1 MPGEEPHGAAWHRAL
16 AVGLP
21 VGLAQA
27 TFNQGDPWVRH
38 AVDWTVVAKTVL
50 TPLVS
55 ILVAWISPAAGPPG
69 RKEEKP

>member
-1 MPGEEPHGAAWHRAL
+1 MVEAVRRGAAWRWAL

-21 VGLAQA
+21 VGLVQA
-27 TFNQGDPWVRH
+27 TLNQGDLWIRH

-55 ILVAWISPAAGPPG
+55 VLVAWISAAAGPAG
-69 RKEEKP
+69 RNQGMP

>member
-1 MPGEEPHGAAWHRAL
+1 MPGEELHGAAWRRAL
-16 AVGLP
+16 GVGLP

-27 TFNQGDPWVRH
+27 ALNQGDQWVRH

-55 ILVAWISPAAGPPG
+55 ILVAWISAAAGPPG

>member
-1 MPGEEPHGAAWHRAL
+1 MPAEEPHGAAWRRAL

-21 VGLAQA
+21 VGLVQA
-27 TFNQGDPWVRH
+27 ALNQGDHWVRH

-55 ILVAWISPAAGPPG
+55 ILVAWISAAAGPARG
-69 RKEEKP
+69 KEGMP